1 MVGMLISYENRADSI
16 FAALLIA
23 LFPIRDCSEA
33 SIDIDAELQNPVL
46 FKIMGENCLWK
57 QKKNDFNFDSFIF
70 CCAAQPRPIQ
80 S

>member
-33 SIDIDAELQNPVL
+33 SIDIDAKLQNPVL
-46 FKIMGENCLWK
+46 FKIMGQNCLWK
-57 QKKNDFNFDSFIF
+57 QINSTKLSVTKNRTD
-70 CCAAQPRPIQ
+70 
-80 S
+80 